1 MGICRP
7 ALRSA
12 PVDDRPHGRLA
23 TQFCRSDGLRVMM
36 WRRRPASPGL
46 TGPRARAICKTT
58 LVSSGIGGRHMVAL
72 PLNLTILNLVRD
84 YGKIPRGLLHDKVAA
99 SNTEIDK
106 QIEELVRKRAIKVE
120 DEHIMLA
127 VPKT

>member
-1 MGICRP
+1 
-7 ALRSA
+7 
-12 PVDDRPHGRLA
+12 
-23 TQFCRSDGLRVMM
+23 
-36 WRRRPASPGL
+36 
-46 TGPRARAICKTT
+46 
-58 LVSSGIGGRHMVAL
+58 MVAL